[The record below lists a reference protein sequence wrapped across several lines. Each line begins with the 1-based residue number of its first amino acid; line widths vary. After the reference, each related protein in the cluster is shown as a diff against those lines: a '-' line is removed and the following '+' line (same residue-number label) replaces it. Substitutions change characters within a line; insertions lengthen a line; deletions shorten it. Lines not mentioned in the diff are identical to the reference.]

1 MTEVQIRALRNRTW
15 HFLSYEVA
23 RAAGMT
29 GLSQLTQF
37 CAGAY
42 HPPED
47 ILIKLAN
54 RIGLP
59 R

>member
-1 MTEVQIRALRNRTW
+1 MTEIQIRALRNRTW
-15 HFLSYEVA
+15 HYLSYEVA
-23 RAAGMT
+23 RSAGMT
-29 GLSQLTQF
+29 GLEQLQQWV
-37 CAGAY
+37 AGAY

-54 RIGLP
+54 RIGMP